1 MWYYTLNNQQ
11 FGPVDEAKIKELIGS
26 GQITANSMVWTAG
39 MASWAP
45 IAQTPLASL
54 FGNVPPVVP
63 PAYYPAAVV
72 KDPEVEKLDK
82 LFMWFWICLAGS
94 IITFGLSACVSV
106 VLFFII
112 IYKAWTMVQHE
123 GIRCTPDQAVA
134 YCGIPGWNLYWI
146 FPAFKG
152 LAKELNDLMAK
163 ENIAGE
169 PVSEETALWLNIMI
183 YAAPLCITV
192 IPLIVF
198 WIIYTNKV
206 KKALAAI
213 ITARKAA

>member
-1 MWYYTLNNQQ
+1 MWYYTFNNQQ
-11 FGPVDEAKIKELIGS
+11 MGPVDEAKIKELVAS
-26 GQITANSMVWTAG
+26 GTITAGTMVWTAG
-39 MASWAP
+39 MATWAP

-54 FGNVPPVVP
+54 VGNLPPAVP
-63 PAYYPAAVV
+63 PAYYAPVV

-94 IITFGLSACVSV
+94 VITFGASAMVSV

-112 IYKAWTMVQHE
+112 IYKAWQMVQHD
-123 GIRCTPDQAVA
+123 GVRCTADQAVA
-134 YCGIPGWNLYWI
+134 YCGIPGWNCYWI

-152 LAKELNDLMAK
+152 LAKELNALMAR
-163 ENIAGE
+163 ENIAAE
-169 PVSEETALWLNIMI
+169 PVSEETALWFNIMI
-183 YAAPLCITV
+183 LAAPLAITV

>member
-11 FGPVDEAKIKELIGS
+11 MGPVDEAKIKELVAS
-26 GQITANSMVWTAG
+26 GAITAGTMVWTAG
-39 MASWAP
+39 MANWAP
-45 IAQTPLASL
+45 ISQTPLASL
-54 FGNVPPVVP
+54 VGNLPPAVP
-63 PAYYPAAVV
+63 PAYYSLVV

-94 IITFGLSACVSV
+94 IITFGASAAVSV

-112 IYKAWTMVQHE
+112 IHKAWQMVQRE
-123 GIRCTPDQAVA
+123 GIRATADQAVA

-163 ENIAGE
+163 ENIAAE
-169 PVSEETALWLNIMI
+169 PVSEETALWFNIMI
-183 YAAPLCITV
+183 LAAPLAITV

>member
-1 MWYYTLNNQQ
+1 MWYYTFNNQQ
-11 FGPVDEAKIKELIGS
+11 MGPVDEAKIKELVANGT
-26 GQITANSMVWTAG
+26 ITAGTMVWTAG
-39 MASWAP
+39 MATWAP

-54 FGNVPPVVP
+54 VGNLPPAVP
-63 PAYYPAAVV
+63 PAYYTPVV

-94 IITFGLSACVSV
+94 VITFGASAMVSV

-112 IYKAWTMVQHE
+112 IHKAWQMVQHD
-123 GIRCTPDQAVA
+123 GVRCTADQAVA
-134 YCGIPGWNLYWI
+134 YCGIPGWNCYWI

-152 LAKELNDLMAK
+152 LAKELNALMAK
-163 ENIAGE
+163 ENIAAE
-169 PVSEETALWLNIMI
+169 PVSEETALWFNIMVL
-183 YAAPLCITV
+183 ASPLAITI
-192 IPLIVF
+192 IPMIVF

>member
-11 FGPVDEAKIKELIGS
+11 YGPVDEAKIKELVNNGS
-26 GQITANSMVWTAG
+26 INLNTMVWSAG
-39 MASWAP
+39 MANWAL
-45 IAQTPLASL
+45 ISQTPLASL
-54 FGNVPPVVP
+54 LGSVPPATP
-63 PAYYPAAVV
+63 PAYYPAAAM
-72 KDPEVEKLDK
+72 KDPEIAKLDN
-82 LFMWFWICLAGS
+82 LFMWFWICIAGS
-94 IITFGLSACVSV
+94 IITFGASLTVSL

-112 IYKAWTMVQHE
+112 IYKAWQIVQRD
-123 GIRCTPDQAVA
+123 GIRCTADQAVA

-163 ENIAGE
+163 ENIAAE
-169 PVSEETALWLNIMI
+169 PVSEETALWFNIMI
-183 YAAPLCITV
+183 YASPLGITI
-192 IPLIVF
+192 IPLVVF

-213 ITARKAA
+213 ITARKAK

>member
-11 FGPVDEAKIKELIGS
+11 MGPVDEAKIKELVAS
-26 GQITANSMVWTAG
+26 GAITAGTMVWTAG
-39 MASWAP
+39 MANWAP

-54 FGNVPPVVP
+54 VGNLPPVVP
-63 PAYYPAAVV
+63 PAYYAQVV

-94 IITFGLSACVSV
+94 VITFGASATVSV

-112 IYKAWTMVQHE
+112 IHKAWQMVQHD
-123 GIRCTPDQAVA
+123 GVRCTADQAVA
-134 YCGIPGWNLYWI
+134 YCGIPGWNFYWI

-152 LAKELNDLMAK
+152 LAKELNALMAK
-163 ENIAGE
+163 ENIAAE
-169 PVSEETALWLNIMI
+169 PVSEETALWFNIMI
-183 YAAPLCITV
+183 LAAPLAITV